1 MKKIITIASIILSH
15 LVNAQTKSFVIE
27 TDPLPYFFKGYSAE
41 AAYSFNRNRIYL
53 EVVKLSEIPSF
64 ILSNKNFTEE
74 RFVIG
79 IGYSRFLKSDQKGLF
94 VGGDLS
100 NSYSIFKLKNS
111 DLKLKNETFKIGIR
125 IGYTFYP
132 IKKIPNLLVSP
143 WISPRIA
150 TNISNINLGSE
161 VLTRGLIDVV
171 GAVHIGYK
179 FTLNKK

>member
-1 MKKIITIASIILSH
+1 MKKIITIVSIFLSH
-15 LVNAQTKSFVIE
+15 LAIAQTKSFVIE

-41 AAYSFNRNRIYL
+41 AAYSFNRNRVYF

-64 ILSNKNFTEE
+64 VLSNRNFTEE

-79 IGYSRFLKSDQKGLF
+79 IGYSRFLKSHQKGLF
-94 VGGDLS
+94 IGGDLS
-100 NSYSIFKLKNS
+100 NSYSIFGLKSS
-111 DLKLKNETFKIGIR
+111 DLKLKNETFKIGLR

-132 IKKIPNLLVSP
+132 IKKVPNLLVSP

-150 TNISNINLGSE
+150 TNISNIYLGSE
-161 VLTRGLIDVV
+161 ALTRGLIDVV